1 MASKGLSAKLKVLIV
16 EDSADDAELI
26 RLELQRHYDAFEPF
40 VAASRDEVLG
50 VLEREAPD
58 LALTDHAMP
67 GLSSLDVIELTRDRC
82 PCIVVSGAVGEETA
96 VNLLQ
101 RGAVDYVNKG
111 NLPRLGPASRRA
123 LADAQN
129 RQARQRAEEEL
140 RRAHAELERR
150 VEERTAA
157 LQQSYRRL
165 RQEMEDRRR
174 AEAALRDARLKL
186 TRLREDERLHLSH
199 EIHDGVVQDL
209 LGITF
214 AMADT
219 ERSLLGG
226 MELDEAYRLLHANRE
241 KLQEVV
247 RRLRNLIKG
256 LRPPGLEEFGLKSAL
271 DEFTGSLSASYP
283 EIEFATGLEP
293 PGAQLAP
300 VVAQSFFRIAQEAVR
315 NALRHAQ
322 PERVRI
328 QVTVG
333 ERDAYL
339 EVSDDG
345 RGFLAP
351 ERLGELARDDH
362 FGLVLMDE
370 HAQLV
375 GGALELKTAP
385 GRGTT
390 IRVRAPLSAAPQ
402 DVQRAPQ
409 G

>member
-1 MASKGLSAKLKVLIV
+1 MAGEELTPELKVLIV

-26 RLELQRHYDAFEPF
+26 VLELQRHYEALEPF
-40 VAASRDEVLG
+40 VATSRDEV
-50 VLEREAPD
+50 VQALERLAPD

-129 RQARQRAEEEL
+129 RKARQRAEEEL

-186 TRLREDERLHLSH
+186 TRLREDERLHLSR

-226 MELDEAYRLLHANRE
+226 IELQEAYRLLHGHRDE
-241 KLQEVV
+241 LQEVV

-283 EIEFATGLEP
+283 EVAFSTALEP
-293 PGAQLAP
+293 AGAEIAP
-300 VVAQSFFRIAQEAVR
+300 AVAQSFFRVAQEAVR

-322 PERVRI
+322 PQHIGIRVS
-328 QVTVG
+328 VG
-333 ERDAYL
+333 ERDACL

-345 RGFLAP
+345 RGFRAP
-351 ERLGELARDDH
+351 DRLGELARDDH

-370 HAQLV
+370 HAQLI
-375 GGALELKTAP
+375 GGTLEVNTAP

-390 IRVRAPLSAAPQ
+390 IRVRAPRSAAPQ
-402 DVQRAPQ
+402 EIQQAPH